1 MDTAAIGYGTD
12 KPEDRFAAIDPNG
25 QRWALRGCSVVA
37 DKKMFR

>member
-12 KPEDRFAAIDPNG
+12 KPEDRFAIDPNG